1 MRKNSK
7 IVVGIRDSK
16 LSQAQTNI
24 FLEEANKIE
33 ELRNLFSFDVRTI
46 KTTGDIHNSHRLD
59 QIGGK
64 GLFVRE
70 IEEKL
75 ISEEIDLAVHS
86 MKDIPAQDSVNNLK
100 IVCFL
105 RRLCNNDVLL
115 SNSGKKLNEL
125 PSGSIIGTSSIR
137 RRSQILNLRKD
148 LSIKLL
154 RGNVDT
160 RIKKLRDQQYDAIIL
175 SKAGLDRL
183 NFTHLITE
191 VLDKSFFLPAACQ
204 GAVGIQVK
212 ENSPMIE
219 HLKKINHIV
228 TERECLAERRILKKI
243 NANCN
248 SPISVAANID
258 SKKITI
264 ACEVFDHNGNKLFKE
279 TSHGHEDQFIN
290 LSEILAEKI
299 LSSVGQ
305 KKINELDVL
314 NNDFDY
320 KAI

>member
-1 MRKNSK
+1 M
-7 IVVGIRDSK
+7 
-16 LSQAQTNI
+16 
-24 FLEEANKIE
+24 
-33 ELRNLFSFDVRTI
+33 
-46 KTTGDIHNSHRLD
+46 
-59 QIGGK
+59 
-64 GLFVRE
+64 
-70 IEEKL
+70 

-86 MKDIPAQDSVNNLK
+86 MKDIPAQGSANNLK

-160 RIKKLRDQQYDAIIL
+160 RIKNSEINNMMQSFY
-175 SKAGLDRL
+175 KAGLDRL
-183 NFTHLITE
+183 NLTHLITE
-191 VLDKSFFLPAACQ
+191 VLDNSFFLPAACQ
-204 GAVGIQVK
+204 GAVGIQVR
-212 ENSPMIE
+212 ENSPMIKD
-219 HLKKINHIV
+219 LKKINHII
-228 TERECLAERRILKKI
+228 TERECLAERRILKII

-248 SPISVAANID
+248 SPISVAAKID
-258 SKKITI
+258 SKNITI

-279 TSHGHEDQFIN
+279 THHGREDQFIN
-290 LSEILAEKI
+290 LSEILAKKI
-299 LSSVGQ
+299 LSTIGQ